1 LNLSRRSLKGED
13 GTPPLSSPPEP
24 CAEEDSQTFLRHSD
38 FYDVKIEMP
47 SKSKNSRRIYQPVWG
62 TALFL

>member
-1 LNLSRRSLKGED
+1 MFLALFQTKVVTE
-13 GTPPLSSPPEP
+13 EP

-47 SKSKNSRRIYQPVWG
+47 S
-62 TALFL
+62 